1 SGRSATVF
9 DPNGNITREEMATI
23 IGKVLTQKGKE
34 KANVNELERFSDK
47 INIAPWADENVSL
60 CVKEKIING
69 MPDNTLMP
77 KQNANRA
84 QGAVMLYK
92 LYQSIQ

>member
-34 KANVNELERFSDK
+34 KANGNELEKFSDK
-47 INIAPWADENVSL
+47 TNIAPWADDNVSL
-60 CVKEKIING
+60 CVKEGIISG
-69 MPDNTLMP
+69 MPDNTFMP
-77 KQNANRA
+77 KQEANRA
-84 QGAVMLYK
+84 QSVVMLYN
-92 LYQSIQ
+92 LYKSIK